1 MTTAR
6 VLSVLGISLPLAL
19 ALLTGCERPTTIHNA
34 ATDVTGQWAVTT
46 DNVNG
51 EGMDCN
57 TSGLVVQL
65 TQNADGTFTGNAL
78 GGTLICDYMG
88 TETAQDVTGLS
99 VTGSVNVP
107 ARTINIDVPVD
118 SATLNGVV
126 NQSNTFM
133 TGTTQLVIGVGGG
146 GNVTVQGPW
155 NATKQ

>member
-19 ALLTGCERPTTIHNA
+19 ALLTGCERPTTIHA
-34 ATDVTGQWAVTT
+34 GSTDVTGQWAVTT

-51 EGMDCN
+51 DGMDCN
-57 TSGLVVQL
+57 TTSLVVQL

-99 VTGSVNVP
+99 VTGTVNVP
-107 ARTINIDVPVD
+107 QRQIAISVPVD
-118 SATLNGVV
+118 SASLTGVI
-126 NQSNTFM
+126 NQTNTFM
-133 TGTTQLVIGVGGG
+133 TGTAQLVIGVGGG

-155 NATKQ
+155 TATKQ